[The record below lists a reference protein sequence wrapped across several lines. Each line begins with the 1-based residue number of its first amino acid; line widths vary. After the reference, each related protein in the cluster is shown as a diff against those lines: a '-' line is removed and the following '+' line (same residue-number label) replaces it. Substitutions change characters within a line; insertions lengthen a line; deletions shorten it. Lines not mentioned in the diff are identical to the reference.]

1 METEHRE
8 TECADIVPIGNMTD
22 EEQQLASYLL
32 AEEIQLMVCG
42 RD

>member
-8 TECADIVPIGNMTD
+8 TECTDVVPIGNMSD
-22 EEQQLASYLL
+22 EDQQLASFLL
-32 AEEIQLMVCG
+32 AEEISLMVLG